1 MFTPQTNGVFVSV
14 FTLLKSSDTNSMK
27 DVLIVSDEMDSGMW
41 QEAVSSLV
49 KENNRLTEKLMLL
62 EDTNA
67 MLSSE
72 CRRLGDELA
81 RRSE

>member
-1 MFTPQTNGVFVSV
+1 
-14 FTLLKSSDTNSMK
+14 MK
-27 DVLIVSDEMDSGMW
+27 DVLTVSDEMDSGMW

-49 KENNRLTEKLMLL
+49 KENNRLTEKFMLL

-72 CRRLGDELA
+72 CRRLSDELA
-81 RRSE
+81 RRNV

>member
-1 MFTPQTNGVFVSV
+1 
-14 FTLLKSSDTNSMK
+14 
-27 DVLIVSDEMDSGMW
+27 MDDGMW
-41 QEAVSSLV
+41 QEAVDSLV

-72 CRRLGDELA
+72 WALRLPKLWFV
-81 RRSE
+81 

>member
-1 MFTPQTNGVFVSV
+1 MKVV
-14 FTLLKSSDTNSMK
+14 LKVRWSM
-27 DVLIVSDEMDSGMW
+27 DNGMW
-41 QEAVSSLV
+41 QEAVDALV
-49 KENNRLTEKLMLL
+49 KENNRLTEKIMLL

>member
-1 MFTPQTNGVFVSV
+1 
-14 FTLLKSSDTNSMK
+14 
-27 DVLIVSDEMDSGMW
+27 MDDGMW
-41 QEAVSSLV
+41 QEAVNSLV

-62 EDTNA
+62 EDTNS

>member
-1 MFTPQTNGVFVSV
+1 MRVV
-14 FTLLKSSDTNSMK
+14 LKAKWSM
-27 DVLIVSDEMDSGMW
+27 DNGMW
-41 QEAVSSLV
+41 QEAVDALV

>member
-1 MFTPQTNGVFVSV
+1 
-14 FTLLKSSDTNSMK
+14 
-27 DVLIVSDEMDSGMW
+27 MDNGMW
-41 QEAVSSLV
+41 QEAVDALV

-72 CRRLGDELA
+72 CRRLSDELA
-81 RRSE
+81 RRNV

>member
-1 MFTPQTNGVFVSV
+1 MRVV
-14 FTLLKSSDTNSMK
+14 LKARWSM
-27 DVLIVSDEMDSGMW
+27 DNGMW
-41 QEAVSSLV
+41 QEAVDALV

>member
-1 MFTPQTNGVFVSV
+1 
-14 FTLLKSSDTNSMK
+14 MK
-27 DVLIVSDEMDSGMW
+27 DVLTVSDEMDSGMW
-41 QEAVSSLV
+41 QEAVDALV

-72 CRRLGDELA
+72 CRRLSDELA
-81 RRSE
+81 RRNV

>member
-1 MFTPQTNGVFVSV
+1 
-14 FTLLKSSDTNSMK
+14 MK
-27 DVLIVSDEMDSGMW
+27 DVLTVNDEMDSGMW

-67 MLSSE
+67 MLSAE

-81 RRSE
+81 RRNV

>member
-1 MFTPQTNGVFVSV
+1 MKVV
-14 FTLLKSSDTNSMK
+14 LKVRWSM
-27 DVLIVSDEMDSGMW
+27 DNGMW
-41 QEAVSSLV
+41 QEAVDALV

-72 CRRLGDELA
+72 CRRLSDELA
-81 RRSE
+81 RRNV

>member
-1 MFTPQTNGVFVSV
+1 
-14 FTLLKSSDTNSMK
+14 MK
-27 DVLIVSDEMDSGMW
+27 DVSIVNDDMDSGMW

-72 CRRLGDELA
+72 CRRLSDELA
-81 RRSE
+81 RRNV

>member
-1 MFTPQTNGVFVSV
+1 
-14 FTLLKSSDTNSMK
+14 MK
-27 DVLIVSDEMDSGMW
+27 DVLRVRHPMDNGMW
-41 QEAVSSLV
+41 QEAVDALV

-81 RRSE
+81 RRNE

>member
-1 MFTPQTNGVFVSV
+1 M
-14 FTLLKSSDTNSMK
+14 SD
-27 DVLIVSDEMDSGMW
+27 DMDSGMW